1 MIPPTP
7 VQRDSSVVQNLS
19 FGLDGFDGFGLKS
32 WDMPKLWPISCAI
45 IFLIKFNELNKK
57 LRNNKN
63 KKVIKCFTSAEVKSF
78 VKHSLIP
85 ALYPLNESG

>member
-19 FGLDGFDGFGLKS
+19 FGLDGLDGFGLKS

-45 IFLIKFNELNKK
+45 IFWNFDKNLMNIIKNLEIRRIKK
-57 LRNNKN
+57 L
-63 KKVIKCFTSAEVKSF
+63 
-78 VKHSLIP
+78 
-85 ALYPLNESG
+85 